1 MNKMVVTAWII
12 AVASVIAAVVA
23 AIVRPLH
30 WERTVAAAV
39 VIGVLA
45 AAIAVVRSRRAAHS

>member
-1 MNKMVVTAWII
+1 VTAWIL
-12 AVASVIAAVVA
+12 AVASVIAGVVA

-39 VIGVLA
+39 VIGVIA